1 MNTTIIRQ
9 NKQRTGYALVT
20 VLVVCAVSLLI
31 VAVAVKRTATVASL
45 NKRNNLYVDC
55 QNAAEAAT
63 EKVIAR
69 MSYDFH
75 ANGLATVIYNLN
87 TYRTYVPTTTED
99 TQWAKFSFSDGTT
112 TNRVSVEKVTEYT
125 GPMPSQFP
133 GLNTMAGPVYRIR
146 CTATKTE
153 AGSTVSASVQQD
165 LLLAL
170 IPLPQWAIFANNL
183 LEFSTCA
190 TMEVRGRVH
199 ANAPIYVGT
208 GSGSSGSATLTFFDA
223 VTTVGTLNA
232 PNNAGYSWGSDWNT
246 SFSTPYITN
255 RPTVSLN
262 FNMTNAHSFIEIPS
276 SSVTPTSTE
285 GKQLVYNNAQIVLL
299 VDDAGVSVRLQS
311 PDSAG
316 NVAGADPY
324 PVILTNTL
332 AKATNFSFL
341 NVTNRFTDQREA
353 SKTVLTTQIDVA
365 KYATW
370 LTTNSSVQTKFSG
383 IYPTVLYVADKR
395 TVTSAQMTGVRLING
410 TTLPSNGGAGFSV
423 ATPNPLYV
431 VGNYNVTNSIH
442 LATTNTS
449 STVPAALMSDALTI
463 LSSSWKDADSSKSYS
478 SRSASSST
486 TINACVLTGMV
497 PSTGTS
503 QSTFGG
509 GIHNL
514 PRMLEDWGSSS
525 LWLNTSLLYLFTSKT
540 ATNKF
545 IYPGLSGPYYNPP
558 TRKFSYDLNF
568 NRLDRQP
575 PGIPTALVAARISW
589 SPK

>member
-1 MNTTIIRQ
+1 MKTTTLLL
-9 NKQRTGYALVT
+9 NKRRAGYALVT
-20 VLVVCAVSLLI
+20 VLVISAISLLI
-31 VAVAVKRTATVASL
+31 VAAAVRRTTGVANL
-45 NKRNNLYVDC
+45 NKRNNLYVEC

-63 EKVIAR
+63 EKVVAQ
-69 MSYDFH
+69 MAYDFH
-75 ANGLATVIYNLN
+75 ANGLSAIVNKLA
-87 TYRTYVPTTTED
+87 TYRTYVPTTGED
-99 TQWAKFSFSDGTT
+99 GQWAKYSFSDGTT
-112 TNRVSVEKVTEYT
+112 VNRISVEKVTDYT

-133 GLNTMAGPVYRIR
+133 GLNTMAGPIYRIS

-153 AGSTVSASVQQD
+153 GRNTVSARVQQD

-170 IPLPQWAIFANNL
+170 IPLPQWAIFANSL

-199 ANAPIYVGT
+199 ANGPIYVGA
-208 GSGSSGSATLTFFDA
+208 GSGSSSTATLTFFDA
-223 VTTVGTLNA
+223 VTTTSALGA
-232 PNNAGYSWGSDWNT
+232 PANAGYTWGTDWNT
-246 SFSTPYITN
+246 SFSTPYTTN
-255 RPTVSLN
+255 CPTVSLN

-276 SSVTPTSTE
+276 ASVTATSDA
-285 GKQLVYNNAQIVLL
+285 GKQLAYYNAQVVLL
-299 VDDAGVSVRLQS
+299 VDDNGVSMRLQI
-311 PDSAG
+311 PDSVG

-324 PVILTNTL
+324 PVILTNSL
-332 AKATNFSFL
+332 AKATNFPFL
-341 NVTNRFTDQREA
+341 NVTNKFTDQREA
-353 SKTVLTTQIDVA
+353 SKTVLTTQIDVG

-383 IYPTVLYVADKR
+383 VYPTILYIADKR
-395 TVTSAQMTGVRLING
+395 TVTSSQITGVRLTNG
-410 TTLPSNGGAGFSV
+410 TALPRNGGAGFSV

-431 VGNYNVTNSIH
+431 LGNYNVTNSAH

-463 LSSSWKDADSSKSYS
+463 LSSSWKDADSAKDYS
-478 SRSASSST
+478 TRVASSST

-497 PSTGTS
+497 PSTGTA
-503 QSTFGG
+503 QNTFGG

-514 PRMLEDWGSSS
+514 PRMLEDWGSAS
-525 LWLNTSLLYLFTSKT
+525 LWLNTSLLYLYTSKT

-545 IYPGLSGPYYNPP
+545 VYPGLSGDYYNPP

-575 PGIPTALVAARISW
+575 PGIPTALVAARVSW
-589 SPK
+589 SNK

>member
-1 MNTTIIRQ
+1 MNTKTLPQ
-9 NKQRTGYALVT
+9 NKQRAGYALVT
-20 VLVVCAVSLLI
+20 VLIISAISLLI
-31 VAVAVKRTATVASL
+31 VSAAVQRTTTIANL
-45 NKRNNLYVDC
+45 NKRNNLYVAC

-69 MSYDFH
+69 VAYDFH
-75 ANGLATVIYNLN
+75 ANGLPAVVNNLN
-87 TYRTYVPTTTED
+87 TYRAYVPTTGED
-99 TQWAKFSFSDGTT
+99 SQWANFSFSDGTT
-112 TNRVSVEKVTEYT
+112 TNRISVTKVTDYT
-125 GPMPSQFP
+125 GQMPSQFP
-133 GLNTMAGPVYRIR
+133 GLNTMAGPIYRIR

-153 AGSTVSASVQQD
+153 AGNTVSASVQQD

-199 ANAPIYVGT
+199 ANAPIYVGA
-208 GSGSSGSATLTFFDA
+208 GAGASSSSSLTFFDA

-246 SFSTPYITN
+246 SFSTPFVTN

-262 FNMTNAHSFIEIPS
+262 FNMTNAHSFIEVPPS
-276 SSVTPTSTE
+276 SVSPTSAA
-285 GKQLVYNNAQIVLL
+285 GKQLVYNNAQVVLL
-299 VDDAGVSVRLQS
+299 VDDTGVSVRLQA
-311 PDSAG
+311 PDNAG

-324 PVILTNTL
+324 PILLTNRI
-332 AKATNFSFL
+332 AYATNFPFL

-353 SKTVLTTQIDVA
+353 SKTVFTTQIDVG
-365 KYATW
+365 KYGTW
-370 LTTNSSVQTKFSG
+370 LRTNSSVQTKFSG

-395 TVTSAQMTGVRLING
+395 TTTSSQMTGVRLING
-410 TTLPSNGGAGFSV
+410 TTLPVNGGAGFSV

-431 VGNYNVTNSIH
+431 VGNYNVTNSAH

-478 SRSASSST
+478 SRPTPSAT
-486 TINACVLTGMV
+486 TVNACVLTGMV
-497 PSTGTS
+497 PSTGNT

-514 PRMLEDWGSSS
+514 PRMLEDWGGAS
-525 LWLNTSLLYLFTSKT
+525 LWLNTSLLYLFASKT
-540 ATNKF
+540 ATNRF
-545 IYPGLSGPYYNPP
+545 IYPGLSGTYYNPP

-575 PGIPTALVAARISW
+575 PGIPTALVAARVSW
-589 SPK
+589 SSK